1 MRNTDRTK
9 LIPKS
14 EMFDLTCQLSSIDQQ
29 DRENVMVVL
38 DDIQPEQYVLWSVK
52 QVQAKV

>member
-1 MRNTDRTK
+1 
-9 LIPKS
+9 
-14 EMFDLTCQLSSIDQQ
+14 MFNLTCQLSSIDQQ

>member
-1 MRNTDRTK
+1 
-9 LIPKS
+9 
-14 EMFDLTCQLSSIDQQ
+14 MFNLTCQLSSIDQQ

-38 DDIQPEQYVLWSVK
+38 DDIQVEQYVLWSVK